1 MIIKSKTIR
10 NVFTIFV
17 VVEAVGALL
26 CVMLGAFGAN
36 LVLFAYAIASLV
48 SALVTWFTGA
58 VLTTIVS
65 HLEHLRGIDVNA
77 PAPTGKVIS

>member
-10 NVFTIFV
+10 SVFTIFV
-17 VVEAVGALL
+17 VIEAVGALL
-26 CVMLGAFGAN
+26 CMLSGAFTAN
-36 LVLFAYAIASLV
+36 LVLFAYAVASLV

-65 HLEHLRGIDVNA
+65 HLEHLRGIDVDT